1 MTTYQYAYYYPNDVD
16 AYFPFVAPLPLQLFD
31 MRIGDYIIKSSVKD
45 KLADLKR
52 VFQKLANDEAI
63 MAATVDND
71 SRRRNQEE
79 E

>member
-1 MTTYQYAYYYPNDVD
+1 
-16 AYFPFVAPLPLQLFD
+16 